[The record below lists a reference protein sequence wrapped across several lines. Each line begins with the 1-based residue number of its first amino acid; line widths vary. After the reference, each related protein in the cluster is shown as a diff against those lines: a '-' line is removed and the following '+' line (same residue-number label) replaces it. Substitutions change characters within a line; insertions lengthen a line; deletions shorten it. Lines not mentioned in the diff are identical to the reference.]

1 MRQSLHVK
9 LTTVLLG
16 KMRVRGKLALS
27 NKEEN

>member
-16 KMRVRGKLALS
+16 NMRVRGKLALS